1 MREGTRMEERA
12 GFAEVTVAGAPGVEW
27 DEDTQSLM
35 GHRGEHWTLLRGSR
49 LTRF

>member
-12 GFAEVTVAGAPGVEW
+12 EFAEVTVAGAPGVEW
-27 DEDTQSLM
+27 DEDTQSHS
-35 GHRGEHWTLLRGSR
+35 GEPHGAQRGTLDT